1 MGRYYSTKEVND
13 PSENTDDQC
22 PQKLEKMFVQQRF
35 YKSRR
40 LVRICIIILMLFI
53 LFSAATDD
61 CEVTKEIFEEATAT
75 ALCTEEHDKMNQR
88 KIIFCAIQCPIL
100 LFWFLAT
107 FTKFYEENLTWLP
120 SIFVFIIGGLML
132 CATVIGET
140 PDSAIYMC
148 YLFMVWL
155 FIRIPFWSACLITSI
170 MFVIFVIVMRVYKLY
185 DNMEKPT
192 ETELVEILYLFTT
205 NICLMYA
212 AHFWERSDRVEFLES
227 KVLNHIKG
235 NSKNLINQILP
246 TAVQER
252 IQKAFLTTK
261 GDDDQKPIADEANDV
276 SVLFSD
282 IKGFTKFCSSVQA
295 VDVVR
300 ALNTLYMTFDD
311 SLVKLDVFKVE
322 TIGDAYF
329 VSANCPIKAPDRAR
343 RLVILGKEMIKA
355 CAEFTPCGATSKEY
369 KFQMRIGVHSGKVC
383 AGIVGRKMPRYHLF
397 GQTVTIAECMESS
410 GVPGKVQISEDTLT
424 YLLDWEKLSGEKLNF
439 SFESRGEREVIP
451 SKSMTTY
458 LVEFIQTEVA

>member
-1 MGRYYSTKEVND
+1 VADS
-13 PSENTDDQC
+13 
-22 PQKLEKMFVQQRF
+22 L
-35 YKSRR
+35 
-40 LVRICIIILMLFI
+40 CIKDNEW
-53 LFSAATDD
+53 A
-61 CEVTKEIFEEATAT
+61 
-75 ALCTEEHDKMNQR
+75 MNWR

-100 LFWFLAT
+100 FIWFLAT
-107 FTKFYEENLTWLP
+107 FNEFYEKNLTWLP
-120 SIFVFIIGGLML
+120 SIFVFTIGGWML
-132 CATVIGET
+132 AATVIGET

-155 FIRIPFWSACLITSI
+155 FIRIPFWSACLVTSI
-170 MFVIFVIVMRVYKLY
+170 MFVIFVIVIRLEKLY
-185 DNMEKPT
+185 DGDT
-192 ETELVEILYLFTT
+192 STELVEILYLFTT

-227 KVLNHIKG
+227 KILNHIKG

-252 IQKAFLTTK
+252 IQKAFLAKK

-282 IKGFTKFCSSVQA
+282 IKGFTKFCSGVRA

-311 SLVKLDVFKVE
+311 SLVNLDVFKVE

-329 VSANCPIKAPDRAR
+329 VSSNCPIKAPDHAR
-343 RLVILGKEMIKA
+343 RLVILGKEMIEA
-355 CAEFTPCGATSKEY
+355 CAAFTPCGANNKDNEY
-369 KFQMRIGVHSGKVC
+369 KFEMRIGVHSGKVC

-424 YLLDWEKLSGEKLNF
+424 YLLDWEKESGEKLDF
-439 SFESRGEREVIP
+439 SFKSRGEREVIP

-458 LVEFIQTEVA
+458 LVEFTQNEVA